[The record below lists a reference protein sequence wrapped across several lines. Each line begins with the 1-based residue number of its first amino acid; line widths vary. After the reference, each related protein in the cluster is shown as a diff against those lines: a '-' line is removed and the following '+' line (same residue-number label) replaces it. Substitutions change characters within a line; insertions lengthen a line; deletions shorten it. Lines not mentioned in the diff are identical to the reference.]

1 MANSELVN
9 KVYNVPENLQKIF
22 GPTISYHNLKMTKT
36 RLNKAKENNNLA
48 EFNKKG
54 GEEGLKWVEN
64 ELKTDRDAI
73 YNKKKTGMNAGRENE
88 FIKKHEKDKDNA
100 NPTAIG
106 GLPKINKGNI
116 SRKIMQNKE
125 VYNESINNEIKQIK
139 YLMEYMNNNKKQNL

>member
-9 KVYNVPENLQKIF
+9 KTYNVPENFQKIF
-22 GPTISYHNLKMTKT
+22 GPTISYHNLKMTKS
-36 RLNKAKENNNLA
+36 RLNKAKENNNLE
-48 EFNKKG
+48 EFNNKG
-54 GEEGLKWVEN
+54 GEEALKWVEN

-88 FIKKHEKDKDNA
+88 FIKKHEKDKYNA

-106 GLPKINKGNI
+106 GLPKINKGSI

>member
-9 KVYNVPENLQKIF
+9 KTYNVPKSFQEFF

-36 RLNKAKENNNLA
+36 RLNKAKESNNLE

-54 GEEGLKWVEN
+54 GEEALKWVEN
-64 ELKTDRDAI
+64 ELKTDRGAI

-88 FIKKHEKDKDNA
+88 FIKTHQKDRDNA

-116 SRKIMQNKE
+116 SRKILQNKE